1 MKTVAV
7 LSTGNELLHGIV
19 PDTNSAFISRR
30 LFPLSV
36 MVRAHYVAG
45 DDADGLIAM
54 LGHAV
59 ATSDIV
65 IMTGGLGPT
74 DDDTTLAAVERLF
87 GMPPCVD
94 EESLAIMDSYLK
106 RIGMPMTEKEKKM
119 VEVPQGARIIRN
131 LGGLAPGFIIRKEG
145 KTLIAMPGVPGEMEI
160 MMEHSVLPFLRDECG
175 IRERGHV
182 TFRVTCMKESE
193 VNDAVRKIAILHQ
206 GFEWGITADHG
217 IINVTFAVRG
227 DEPAEFD
234 PILREA
240 GAAFGPRFLDPRF
253 ARPEEEVVALLRNGK
268 LSVSFAESCTGG
280 LVSKRMTDIPGSS
293 DVFLGSIVAYDNRVK
308 QEWLG
313 VDAGTLAITGAVSR
327 ETSEQMAAGVRRE
340 LETDIGI
347 SITGIAGPGGGSEA
361 KPVGTVWFG
370 LADKN
375 GVQSFTRLLGGDR
388 DRVRTLA
395 SLVAIEFLRDY
406 LKKPLK

>member
-7 LSTGNELLHGIV
+7 LSTGNELLHGTV
-19 PDTNSAFISRR
+19 TDTNSAFISRR

-45 DDADGLIAM
+45 DDTDGLTAM
-54 LGHAV
+54 LGHAIE
-59 ATSDIV
+59 TSDIV

-74 DDDTTLAAVERLF
+74 DDDNTLAAVERLF

-94 EESLAIMDSYLK
+94 DESLTIMDSYLK
-106 RIGMPMTEKEKKM
+106 QIGMPMTENERKM
-119 VEVPQGARIIRN
+119 VEIPRGARVIRN
-131 LGGLAPGFIIRKEG
+131 LRGLAPGFIVRKEG
-145 KTLIAMPGVPGEMEI
+145 KTLIAMPGVPGEMES

-175 IRERGHV
+175 IQERGHV

-193 VNDAVRKIAILHQ
+193 VNEAVRKFDIIKQ
-206 GFEWGITADHG
+206 GFEWGITAEHG
-217 IINVTFAVRG
+217 IINVIIAVQG
-227 DEPAEFD
+227 EEKVDFD
-234 PILREA
+234 PVLREA
-240 GAAFGPRFLDPRF
+240 GAVFGPRFLDPRF
-253 ARPEEEVVALLRNGK
+253 ARPEEEVVALLRNMR

-280 LVSKRMTDIPGSS
+280 LVSKRITDIPGSS
-293 DVFLGSIVAYDNRVK
+293 DVFFGSIIAYDNRVK
-308 QEWLG
+308 QGWLG
-313 VDAGTLAITGAVSR
+313 VDAGTLGRHGAVSQ
-327 ETSEQMAAGVRRE
+327 ETAELMAAGIRRE

-347 SITGIAGPGGGSEA
+347 SITGIAGPGGGSES

-370 LADKN
+370 LADAN
-375 GVQSFTRLLGGDR
+375 GVRSFTRLLGGDR

-406 LKKPLK
+406 LKSL